1 MCIPFICRLCLWG
14 CLGGFVLV
22 VCWLKYA
29 PFSFLLVSPFRA
41 LWEFCIALSR
51 RSCAHFE
58 ERCPG
63 RSEDSGVLCKQEQ
76 GLVALDTLLRGM
88 VIPDSYSF
96 LCIVVD
102 CQDDLFC
109 CVHVP
114 YGDILLRK
122 LYFCCC
128 CCYDNN
134 CIKLCTYTLRP
145 WKLQKEE
152 RCIWLP

>member
-1 MCIPFICRLCLWG
+1 MLFE
-14 CLGGFVLV
+14 
-22 VCWLKYA
+22 
-29 PFSFLLVSPFRA
+29 S
-41 LWEFCIALSR
+41 IALSR

-63 RSEDSGVLCKQEQ
+63 RSEGSGVLCKQQQ

-109 CVHVP
+109 CVDVL

-128 CCYDNN
+128 CCYDSN
-134 CIKLCTYTLRP
+134 CIKLCTYNVNGLGNHKKRKDVFDYLKT
-145 WKLQKEE
+145 ENAS
-152 RCIWLP
+152 IFIFYFF

>member
-1 MCIPFICRLCLWG
+1 M
-14 CLGGFVLV
+14 
-22 VCWLKYA
+22 
-29 PFSFLLVSPFRA
+29 
-41 LWEFCIALSR
+41 SR

-63 RSEDSGVLCKQEQ
+63 RSEGSGVLCNGKRQKGSGVLCKQQQ

-114 YGDILLRK
+114 YGEILL
-122 LYFCCC
+122 
-128 CCYDNN
+128 
-134 CIKLCTYTLRP
+134 IKIVFLLLLLLTTTV
-145 WKLQKEE
+145 
-152 RCIWLP
+152 